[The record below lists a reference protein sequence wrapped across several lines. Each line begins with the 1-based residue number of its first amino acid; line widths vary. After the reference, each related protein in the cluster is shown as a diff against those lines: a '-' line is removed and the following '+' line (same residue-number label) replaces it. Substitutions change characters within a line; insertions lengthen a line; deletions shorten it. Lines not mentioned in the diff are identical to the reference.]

1 MPDGG
6 ETRKGD
12 LAWEVCTNHHMAEVE
27 NLRLGAKDLCFS
39 NVAGVEIVLSQRRS
53 LLISDVW

>member
-6 ETRKGD
+6 KSRKGD

-27 NLRLGAKDLCFS
+27 NLWLGPEGFS
-39 NVAGVEIVLSQRRS
+39 FSSVVGVENFVLCPKAVYLS
-53 LLISDVW
+53 VT